1 MTTTKDVVKQYH
13 DGKRWSL
20 FEKQLTQ
27 EEEQILQKNKLD
39 YRDMESFIY
48 SKQVHNY
55 IEKFG
60 NTLLID
66 WSYEDYYETY
76 LENNTNFE
84 WSNPVSKSCEFI
96 QEDIPTG
103 ADPLL
108 FLCFKMKYKINLR
121 SFDPHESIYP
131 YRYRAGFEYP
141 IVNNVYLHGEDIPF
155 YEYDLVNPYRN
166 PYDISKVTM
175 YEFASYQPILNILA
189 LTGDMSFCSH
199 KWSDNAINEAIK
211 MVKQELEVI
220 ELDKEFYKY
229 YKSGKNK
236 NEKSSI
242 LSTSLIKLEEMLY
255 E

>member
-84 WSNPVSKSCEFI
+84 WSNPVSKACEFI
-96 QEDIPTG
+96 EEDIPIG
-103 ADPLL
+103 ADPVL
-108 FLCFKMKYKINLR
+108 FLCFKMKYKIDDFK
-121 SFDPHESIYP
+121 SFDPHHP
-131 YRYRAGFEYP
+131 YSGLTGSEKP
-141 IVNNVYLHGEDIPF
+141 IVVNNVTFTGKTYHFIIIFRLIHSG
-155 YEYDLVNPYRN
+155 
-166 PYDISKVTM
+166 
-175 YEFASYQPILNILA
+175 IL
-189 LTGDMSFCSH
+189 LT
-199 KWSDNAINEAIK
+199 
-211 MVKQELEVI
+211 
-220 ELDKEFYKY
+220 
-229 YKSGKNK
+229 
-236 NEKSSI
+236 
-242 LSTSLIKLEEMLY
+242 
-255 E
+255 

>member
-39 YRDMESFIY
+39 YRDMESFIF

-55 IEKFG
+55 MEKFG
-60 NTLLID
+60 DTRLID
-66 WSYEDYYETY
+66 WSYEFEYNKY
-76 LENNTNFE
+76 LNNTNFE
-84 WSNPVSKSCEFI
+84 WSNPVSKACEFI
-96 QEDIPTG
+96 QEDIPIG
-103 ADPLL
+103 ADPVL
-108 FLCFKMKYKINLR
+108 FLCFKMKYRIKNLR
-121 SFDPHESIYP
+121 SVDPYNDNNIS
-131 YRYRAGFEYP
+131 GLEYP
-141 IVNNVYLHGEDIPF
+141 IVNNVYFHGEDIPF
-155 YEYDLVNPYRN
+155 YYYDLVNPYRN
-166 PYDISKVTM
+166 PSDISKVTWV
-175 YEFASYQPILNILA
+175 EFASFQPILNILA
-189 LTGDMSFCSH
+189 LTGDMSFCSR